1 MGVPFSTPRKEDQNN
16 NLFDIQMN
24 NKIDS
29 IMEKLENIN
38 TENLVLKKEIEVL
51 KKENNELKNNQ
62 FNNFSTKNKEDL
74 KEFVDNWYEKNSDTI
89 DLGVIDLPF
98 GGSIDIL
105 PDSIEKH
112 LYVKTLSILMEI
124 ISQSKINF
132 MGQEMMLVFKNSI
145 S

>member
-1 MGVPFSTPRKEDQNN
+1 MGVSFSTQRTEDKNN
-16 NLFDIQMN
+16 NLFDIQIN

-29 IMEKLENIN
+29 IMNKLENISE
-38 TENLVLKKEIEVL
+38 ENLILKKEIEVL
-51 KKENNELKNNQ
+51 KKENDKLKNDS

-74 KEFVDNWYEKNSDTI
+74 KKFVDIWYEKNSDTI
-89 DLGVIDLPF
+89 DIGVIDLPF
-98 GGSIDIL
+98 GGSIDVL

-132 MGQEMMLVFKNSI
+132 MGQEMIFSFKGK
-145 S
+145 